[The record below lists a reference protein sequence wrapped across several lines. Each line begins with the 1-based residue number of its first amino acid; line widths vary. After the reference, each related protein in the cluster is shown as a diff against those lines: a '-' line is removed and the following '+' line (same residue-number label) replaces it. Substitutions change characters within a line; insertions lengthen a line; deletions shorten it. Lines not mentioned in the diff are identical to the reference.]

1 MSTSWAAPFNQTGG
15 NNATQQTQV
24 STPAASNS
32 YPNREH
38 QQAIAPEHPY
48 ARFMYGHNQKS
59 SQTELLT

>member
-1 MSTSWAAPFNQTGG
+1 MGTSWAAPFNQTGG

-48 ARFMYGHNQKS
+48 ARFMYGHNQTS